1 MNSKIFLCDI
11 LSNQS
16 KGALAISALIA
27 VFFAVV
33 IVTYN
38 LPPTRENSKQRQIAT
53 MLTRSTRK

>member
-33 IVTYN
+33 IVCFDV
-38 LPPTRENSKQRQIAT
+38 LLI
-53 MLTRSTRK
+53 L